1 MKNIKRFNWLVASLL
16 VSMLAVSVSFAQDT
30 ASAIRG
36 TVTDSSGN
44 AISGATVTVKHE
56 STGATK
62 TLTTNASGNYQARGL
77 RVGGPYTVTINSDG
91 YNSGKQEDVYIVLGE
106 TKDVNVALAADDQNV
121 EEVVV
126 FGTAAETI
134 FSADTMGSGTA
145 ISSET
150 LENAPTISRSVQDF
164 LRLDSRINIRDD
176 GAGISV
182 SGVNNRYNNFTIDG
196 VSASDPF
203 GLEDAGFAGIGQP
216 FNIDAVEQLNV
227 QFSPYDVTLS
237 NFTGASINAVTKS
250 GTNEF
255 TGSLNYQY
263 GDQDWTR
270 DLAKFTNTQ
279 LSATFGGP
287 IIKDKLFFFIGYED
301 TSKTEVP
308 TETFVSQQDIQSVID
323 AAGDVYGITN
333 LGASSLPNELD
344 VTKENLLVKLDWQIN
359 EDHRLAFTYNT
370 NEDNQ
375 PSVFSRSNIFT
386 FGSSWFINNFKN
398 DTYALNLYSDWNENF
413 NTELRLSTAQFDKNP
428 LGVDGP
434 LSNLAN
440 VTIHGF
446 GSGGDTI
453 QFGRDIYRHANSL
466 ATTTDNFYLEG
477 NYFVGDHTIKGGIE
491 IQDRDI
497 YNVFHARALGFY
509 RFSSLDD
516 FINGNIN
523 EYRYRIGVDPS
534 DPFPAAD
541 WSWQNTALFIQDT
554 WLVNDQLTLQYGL
567 RWDKPSTDDKPT
579 LNQTFLDVYGY
590 ANNNV
595 PDTGVLQPRI
605 GFNYDMSD
613 ELAMQLRG
621 GIGIF
626 SGGSPNVWLSNP
638 FTNPGGNVNDWRF
651 TRNSY
656 TGSYIPGGYDQ
667 VPPASNPVLAIDLL
681 EPGFKMPTVLKTN
694 LALDAELPW
703 YGLQATVEYE
713 YTKQRNGLFYENLN
727 LGDNNGTLPDGR
739 LNYYSDYTT
748 FSGYRTNRDRRLGD
762 VMLLSNTGK
771 GDTKRA
777 TVSLEKKTEH
787 LFVKGSYTHTS
798 TSEAS
803 PLGSSQAVSGWA
815 YRPSFNANAQEM
827 AASAYEIENA
837 FRMQVAYNDNF
848 FGDTETS
855 INLFWTSTDGEP
867 YSYIYG
873 EGSRAQD
880 INGDGTYTD
889 LFFVPMPGQY
899 VMSDPSEQAAFENF
913 LTNSGLDQYRGQIP
927 TRNSFK
933 APRIN
938 LWDLKVRQ
946 ELPQM
951 GMFKASVFF
960 TIQNLGNLLNKD
972 WGQVYSGYYRGV
984 EIAKLNGWTAD
995 GLPILDFVGDED
1007 VIGDL
1012 DRNRGKSQWQAQ
1024 MGVRIE
1030 F

>member
-77 RVGGPYTVTINSDG
+77 RVGGPYTVSISSDG

-106 TKDVNVALAADDQNV
+106 TKDVNVTLAADGQNV

-126 FGTAAETI
+126 FGTAAQTI
-134 FSADTMGSGTA
+134 FSADTMGSGTS
-145 ISSET
+145 IGSET
-150 LENAPTISRSVQDF
+150 LENAPTISRSVTDF
-164 LRLDSRINIRDD
+164 LRLDSRVNILNNGD
-176 GAGISV
+176 AISV
-182 SGVNNRYNNFTIDG
+182 SGVNNRFNNFTIDG
-196 VSASDPF
+196 VSANDPF
-203 GLEDAGFAGIGQP
+203 GLEAGGFAGIGQP
-216 FNIDAVEQLNV
+216 FNIDTVEQLNV
-227 QFSPYDVTLS
+227 RFSPYDVTLS

-250 GTNEF
+250 GTNDF
-255 TGSLNYQY
+255 TGSLNYQF

-270 DLAKFTNTQ
+270 DLSDFENTQ

-301 TSKTEVP
+301 TSRTTVP
-308 TETFVSQQDIQSVID
+308 FGSGVD
-323 AAGDVYGITN
+323 AAVVQEVADVASSVYGINVGSTQIP
-333 LGASSLPNELD
+333 SKLD
-344 VTKENLLVKLDWQIN
+344 DTKENLLVKVDWQVN

-370 NEDNQ
+370 NEDNS
-375 PSVFSRSNIFT
+375 PSVNGMGSTS
-386 FGSSWFINNFKN
+386 FGFDSYWYVNNYKN

-413 NTELRLSTAQFDKNP
+413 NTELRISTAQFDKNP
-428 LGVDGP
+428 IGVNGP
-434 LSNLAN
+434 LSDLAN
-440 VTIHGF
+440 VEIRGL
-446 GSGGDTI
+446 GDDGRDRVI
-453 QFGRDIYRHANSL
+453 FGREIYRHANSL

-497 YNVFHARALGFY
+497 YNVFHARSLGYYLFNN
-509 RFSSLDD
+509 LDD
-516 FINGNIN
+516 FINGNVA
-523 EYRYRIGVDPS
+523 EYRYRIGVDPN

-541 WSWQNTALFIQDT
+541 WAWQNTALFIQDT
-554 WLVNDQLTLQYGL
+554 WLVNDKLTLQYGL
-567 RWDKPSTDDKPT
+567 RWDKPSTDDKP
-579 LNQTFLDVYGY
+579 LFNQTFFDAYGMR
-590 ANNNV
+590 NDNV
-595 PDTGVLQPRI
+595 PDTGVLQPRV

-613 ELAMQLRG
+613 EYSMQLRG
-621 GIGIF
+621 GVGIF

-638 FTNPGGNVNDWRF
+638 FTNPGGNVNDYRF
-651 TRNSY
+651 RNY
-656 TGSYIPGGYDQ
+656 DGPYIPGGYDQ
-667 VPPASNPVLAIDLL
+667 VVSGGTPSLAIDLI
-681 EPGFKMPTVLKTN
+681 EPGFKMPTVLKAN

-713 YTKQRNGLFYENLN
+713 YAKQRNGLFYENLN
-727 LGDNNGTLPDGR
+727 LGAPNGTLPDGR
-739 LNYYSDYTT
+739 LNYYDDYMTL
-748 FSGYRTNRDRRLGD
+748 SGYRTNRDRD
-762 VMLLSNTGK
+762 FNDIMLLSNSGR

-787 LFVKGSYTHTS
+787 LFVKASYTHTS
-798 TSEAS
+798 TSEVT

-815 YRPSFNANAQEM
+815 YRPAFNANAQELGV
-827 AASAYEIENA
+827 SAYEIENA
-837 FRMQVAYNDNF
+837 FTMQVGYNNNF

-867 YSYIYG
+867 FSYTYYN
-873 EGSRAQD
+873 D

-889 LFFVPMPGQY
+889 LFYVPMEGAY
-899 VMSDPSEQAAFENF
+899 VMSDPSEQASFEAF
-913 LTNSGLDQYRGQIP
+913 LANSGLDQYRGQAP
-927 TRNSFK
+927 ARNSFK

-951 GMFKASVFF
+951 GMFRASVFF

-972 WGQVYSGYYRGV
+972 WGHVYTGYYRGV
-984 EIAKLNGWTAD
+984 SIAELDGWTAD
-995 GLPILDFVGDED
+995 GLPILDFTGDEA
-1007 VIGDL
+1007 VL
-1012 DRNRGKSQWQAQ
+1012 DNLDENRSKSQWQAQ